1 MTNGSEDIRLD
12 VERMLQV
19 LTDPNGFFKKKINE
33 EIEWKNP
40 LIIMSLM
47 VVVGAITTYTT
58 IMSTLQSFMSMDFLE
73 GAG

>member
-1 MTNGSEDIRLD
+1 LTNGSEDIRLD

>member
-1 MTNGSEDIRLD
+1 M
-12 VERMLQV
+12 
-19 LTDPNGFFKKKINE
+19 GFSKKKINE